1 MINSKILLKERQNKM
16 NIKIDKKDDIILKI
30 LHYFIT
36 EEDYKPVIINGLDNE
51 IWLENMEN
59 DLQLIRINTN
69 YIHNDEQLKND
80 MYKVKTIMRS
90 IKKNTLSLRMN
101 VLNLLLDTN
110 EDIDFKSTKEY
121 KNVETIKVEKISDF
135 KRNKVVTSFFP
146 KVKDNIL
153 NDKMDPIDFFKL
165 TDDMNQKTIKN
176 EKKLAKIFSQKKP
189 IVTYVLIVLNV
200 MIFLLSQIYPK
211 LVGMFGNNYMF
222 IQSRQI
228 YRLITSMFLHG
239 GIMHLLFNMYAL
251 YILGSQ
257 VERYYGKRRFL
268 LIYFLSG
275 LMGSLFS
282 CVFMKTNVFG
292 VSIGASGAIFGL
304 MGSIAYFTY
313 YYRATLQGVL
323 REQIMPVIVL
333 NLLLGMMIQSIDL
346 FAHIGGL
353 IGGLLI
359 SMAIGIGDKGRK
371 SDQIN
376 GIIVFILMIIYM
388 FYMTMIK

>member
-1 MINSKILLKERQNKM
+1 M

>member
-1 MINSKILLKERQNKM
+1 M

-110 EDIDFKSTKEY
+110 EDINFKSTKDY

-146 KVKDNIL
+146 KVKENIM
-153 NDKMDPIDFFKL
+153 NDKMDPVDFFKL

-189 IVTYVLIVLNV
+189 VMTYALIVINV
-200 MIFLLSQIYPK
+200 MIFLLSYIYPN
-211 LVGMFGNNYMF
+211 LTRILGNNYIH
-222 IQSRQI
+222 IQQMQL
-228 YRLITSMFLHG
+228 YRLVTCMFMHG
-239 GIMHLLFNMYAL
+239 GILHLIFNMYAL

-268 LIYFLSG
+268 LIYFISG
-275 LMGSLFS
+275 ILGSVFS
-282 CVFMKTNVFG
+282 CVFMNTNYYVI
-292 VSIGASGAIFGL
+292 SIGASGAIFGL

-313 YYRATLQGVL
+313 YFRATLQGIL
-323 REQIMPVIVL
+323 KEQIMPVIIM
-333 NLLLGMMIQSIDL
+333 NLVLGMLIQGIDL
-346 FAHIGGL
+346 FAHIGGI
-353 IGGLLI
+353 IGGLLV

-376 GIIVFILMIIYM
+376 GAIVLILMAAYM
-388 FYMTMIK
+388 FYMITIK

>member
-1 MINSKILLKERQNKM
+1 M

-121 KNVETIKVEKISDF
+121 KNVETIKVDKISDF

>member
-1 MINSKILLKERQNKM
+1 
-16 NIKIDKKDDIILKI
+16 
-30 LHYFIT
+30 
-36 EEDYKPVIINGLDNE
+36 
-51 IWLENMEN
+51 
-59 DLQLIRINTN
+59 
-69 YIHNDEQLKND
+69 

-282 CVFMKTNVFG
+282 CVFMKTNVF
-292 VSIGASGAIFGL
+292 
-304 MGSIAYFTY
+304 
-313 YYRATLQGVL
+313 
-323 REQIMPVIVL
+323 
-333 NLLLGMMIQSIDL
+333 
-346 FAHIGGL
+346 
-353 IGGLLI
+353 
-359 SMAIGIGDKGRK
+359 
-371 SDQIN
+371 
-376 GIIVFILMIIYM
+376 
-388 FYMTMIK
+388 